1 MGNKKIVI
9 VMLRGWIIPSAHNL
23 LQPLSAHR
31 NNVRFPRGR
40 ESKHLRKALSG
51 LATNNFSNKASCFWL
66 DGNHMNYPSSFWL
79 DGNHMNYPSSFW
91 LDGNHMNYPS
101 SFWLNGNHI
110 NYPSSFLLDGNHM
123 NYPSSIY
130 DNTIIF
136 PTHTHTQKNFFT

>member
-31 NNVRFPRGR
+31 NNVRFPRER

-79 DGNHMNYPSSFW
+79 DGNHV
-91 LDGNHMNYPS
+91 
-101 SFWLNGNHI
+101 

-130 DNTIIF
+130 DNNIIF
-136 PTHTHTQKNFFT
+136 PTHTHTHIHKRIFLLKAPSMITLPKY

>member
-51 LATNNFSNKASCFWL
+51 LATNKFSNKASCFWL
-66 DGNHMNYPSSFWL
+66 DGNHMNYPSS
-79 DGNHMNYPSSFW
+79 
-91 LDGNHMNYPS
+91 
-101 SFWLNGNHI
+101 
-110 NYPSSFLLDGNHM
+110 
-123 NYPSSIY
+123 IY
-130 DNTIIF
+130 DNNIIF
-136 PTHTHTQKNFFT
+136 PTHTHTHIHTYTKEFFYLRPLQ